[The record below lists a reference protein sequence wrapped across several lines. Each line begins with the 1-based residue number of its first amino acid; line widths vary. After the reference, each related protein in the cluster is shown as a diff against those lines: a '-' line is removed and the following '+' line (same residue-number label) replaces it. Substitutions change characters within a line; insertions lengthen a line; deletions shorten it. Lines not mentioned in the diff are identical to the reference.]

1 MLSWNLKLKTINF
14 IAERPS
20 CCHLIMSI
28 WSVCSPEVTIIQLS
42 CHCCNCWDRG
52 DMEMARISAE
62 PPHCTTPELPLV
74 YNDMLFP
81 PNNAFFET
89 MRWNTFSSSLVLILI
104 IFCTL
109 IVIVNVVWK
118 LLDSSHRCLKNI
130 TWLVVFI
137 RIADFK
143 RSMIWI
149 FFLQNPKL
157 WPRKGSLKFVLWL
170 WFMMIYEYL
179 CGQVDTWIQGYCP
192 PGCLKCSSVDLSP
205 DILQCNIWN
214 NDIVLTW
221 SSTHCPSS

>member
-137 RIADFK
+137 RIADFE

-149 FFLQNPKL
+149 FFFTKSKAVAKK
-157 WPRKGSLKFVLWL
+157 WKFKVCIVI
-170 WFMMIYEYL
+170 MIYDDLWIFVRTSWYM
-179 CGQVDTWIQGYCP
+179 DTGILP
-192 PGCLKCSSVDLSP
+192 PWMSEV
-205 DILQCNIWN
+205 LQCRL
-214 NDIVLTW
+214 VTR
-221 SSTHCPSS
+221 HFAM

>member
-28 WSVCSPEVTIIQLS
+28 WSVCSPEVTIILLS

-62 PPHCTTPELPLV
+62 PQHCTTPELPLV

-130 TWLVVFI
+130 TWLVVSVCLRHTSFI
-137 RIADFK
+137 YRVRHWLTQSRQDKILELDWYGLA
-143 RSMIWI
+143 
-149 FFLQNPKL
+149 
-157 WPRKGSLKFVLWL
+157 RKCWNLKIL
-170 WFMMIYEYL
+170 IYI
-179 CGQVDTWIQGYCP
+179 D
-192 PGCLKCSSVDLSP
+192 
-205 DILQCNIWN
+205 
-214 NDIVLTW
+214 
-221 SSTHCPSS
+221 